1 MSEKI
6 KFKLD
11 LKGLNELMKSGEMQ
25 GVLNSAASQIAG
37 AAGDGYETE
46 TAHPISYVAI
56 ASVRAATYEA
66 RKDCSENN
74 TLLKAMG
81 GARI

>member
-1 MSEKI
+1 MSKI

-25 GVLNSAASQIAG
+25 GVLNSAAAQIAG
-37 AAGDGYETE
+37 AAGAGYETE
-46 TAHPISYVAI
+46 TAHPISFVAI
-56 ASVRAATYEA
+56 ASVRAATPEA
-66 RKDCSENN
+66 RRENNQNN

-81 GARI
+81 GASV